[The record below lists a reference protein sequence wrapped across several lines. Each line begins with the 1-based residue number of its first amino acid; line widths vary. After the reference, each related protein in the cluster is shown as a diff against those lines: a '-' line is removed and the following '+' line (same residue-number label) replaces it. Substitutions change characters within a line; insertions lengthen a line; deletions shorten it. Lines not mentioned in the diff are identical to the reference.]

1 MQNVTLE
8 PKQFEAVL
16 KYAMN
21 FGAYQTTSG
30 TRALYAARQ
39 AWEEMKRLGT
49 PNDVLDILETQV
61 GRLP

>member
-1 MQNVTLE
+1 MKFIELNLE
-8 PKQFEAVL
+8 QFEAAL

-30 TRALYAARQ
+30 PRALYAARQ

-49 PNDVLDILETQV
+49 PDHVLNILKAKV
-61 GRLP
+61 GKIT